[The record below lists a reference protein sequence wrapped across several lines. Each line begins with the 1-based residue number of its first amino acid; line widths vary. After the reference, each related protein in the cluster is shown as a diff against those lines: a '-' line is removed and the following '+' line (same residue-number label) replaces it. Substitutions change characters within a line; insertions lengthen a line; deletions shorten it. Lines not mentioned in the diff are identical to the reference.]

1 VIDAKHNIEDV
12 IAHGVKTI
20 CLVTEILVSDDI
32 CATVMKL
39 CSYLPA
45 NVKDKLNLPYS
56 IPSLMGLT
64 ILFKD
69 IPPDFS
75 QFNRSWHPILGH
87 DYQNIASSFLMVP
100 RVTVLREKKY

>member
-1 VIDAKHNIEDV
+1 
-12 IAHGVKTI
+12 
-20 CLVTEILVSDDI
+20 
-32 CATVMKL
+32 
-39 CSYLPA
+39 
-45 NVKDKLNLPYS
+45 
-56 IPSLMGLT
+56 MGLT